1 MGHHQLTQTHREILA
16 SLIAGNLSIRRIA
29 GILGYAPSS
38 ISRELKRNSGKDG
51 KYQVDMAQRKAV
63 WRNTKDKKASRRTPE
78 LVAYVQEKL
87 RERWSPE
94 QIAGRLRLQAACL
107 NLPLISFKTI
117 YRWIQKDS
125 DSSKVRPFKGYGKYL
140 RLKRPGKVFSR
151 RTKSAV
157 RYLPDLPDIDDR
169 PGANIYGHWECD
181 LIHGHRHSGY
191 ILTAVERK
199 SGFLMAAFC
208 RTRNVECVSS
218 CLKELFSCVPARYR
232 HTLTYDRGKEFF
244 GFRQVDEALQVKSYF
259 CHPGCPGERAL
270 NEQSNGLL
278 RQFFPR
284 RRDFSRLT
292 NEEIARAVALI
303 NHRPRKKFG
312 YLSTVEQLRE
322 KGILLAVQFI

>member
-1 MGHHQLTQTHREILA
+1 
-16 SLIAGNLSIRRIA
+16 
-29 GILGYAPSS
+29 
-38 ISRELKRNSGKDG
+38 
-51 KYQVDMAQRKAV
+51 
-63 WRNTKDKKASRRTPE
+63 
-78 LVAYVQEKL
+78 
-87 RERWSPE
+87 
-94 QIAGRLRLQAACL
+94 
-107 NLPLISFKTI
+107 
-117 YRWIQKDS
+117 
-125 DSSKVRPFKGYGKYL
+125 
-140 RLKRPGKVFSR
+140 
-151 RTKSAV
+151 
-157 RYLPDLPDIDDR
+157 
-169 PGANIYGHWECD
+169 
-181 LIHGHRHSGY
+181 
-191 ILTAVERK
+191 
-199 SGFLMAAFC
+199 MAAFC

>member
-51 KYQVDMAQRKAV
+51 KYQADMAQRKAV

-140 RLKRPGKVFSR
+140 RLKRPGKVPPPPHPSR
-151 RTKSAV
+151 KAASRTGPLFLSVTSPGRAARAGARAASRAACAGRPCRSSGRPPGSA
-157 RYLPDLPDIDDR
+157 R
-169 PGANIYGHWECD
+169 PRAGTGPGHAGA
-181 LIHGHRHSGY
+181 R
-191 ILTAVERK
+191 ERK
-199 SGFLMAAFC
+199 
-208 RTRNVECVSS
+208 
-218 CLKELFSCVPARYR
+218 
-232 HTLTYDRGKEFF
+232 
-244 GFRQVDEALQVKSYF
+244 AL
-259 CHPGCPGERAL
+259 P
-270 NEQSNGLL
+270 
-278 RQFFPR
+278 
-284 RRDFSRLT
+284 
-292 NEEIARAVALI
+292 
-303 NHRPRKKFG
+303 
-312 YLSTVEQLRE
+312 
-322 KGILLAVQFI
+322 

>member
-51 KYQVDMAQRKAV
+51 KYQADMAQRKAV

-125 DSSKVRPFKGYGKYL
+125 DSSKVRPFGVWEISSSEAARKSLFQAHQVRCSLSARFAGHRRPPRRQYL
-140 RLKRPGKVFSR
+140 WSLGMRSHTWSSAFRLYPDGCGTQKRLSHGCI
-151 RTKSAV
+151 
-157 RYLPDLPDIDDR
+157 LPDAKRGVRLFLPE
-169 PGANIYGHWECD
+169 GA
-181 LIHGHRHSGY
+181 
-191 ILTAVERK
+191 V
-199 SGFLMAAFC
+199 FL
-208 RTRNVECVSS
+208 
-218 CLKELFSCVPARYR
+218 
-232 HTLTYDRGKEFF
+232 
-244 GFRQVDEALQVKSYF
+244 
-259 CHPGCPGERAL
+259 
-270 NEQSNGLL
+270 
-278 RQFFPR
+278 
-284 RRDFSRLT
+284 
-292 NEEIARAVALI
+292 
-303 NHRPRKKFG
+303 RPRT
-312 YLSTVEQLRE
+312 LSAHLD
-322 KGILLAVQFI
+322 L